1 MKKNI
6 ILLFFTLF
14 VTLLNAQR
22 PDPLRTADFE
32 AQDIWVDSI
41 LKNMS
46 IDEKIGQLFM
56 VQAYSNLDKKHEE
69 FITEMITKYHVGSL
83 IFMQG
88 TPEKQAEL
96 NNKYQD
102 IAKVPLLIGFDG
114 EWGLDMRLD
123 NTYRFPW
130 NMTLGAIKNDSLI
143 EQFGKHLGQH
153 AKRLGIHV
161 NFAPVIDVNVNP
173 ENPIIGNRSFGESK
187 ENVTEKAIAF
197 IKGMQSEGVLA
208 NGKHFP
214 GHGDTAADSHHTLPV
229 LNFDLARLD
238 SIELYP
244 YKKTFD
250 VGLASVMTA
259 HLNIPSLESDPNLPT
274 SLSKNVVTNLLQQK
288 LGFEGLI
295 ITDGLNMKGATNYA
309 TSAEIDLAAIQAGN
323 DLLLIPQNVPASIS
337 LMKTALETGTLTEK
351 RLDFSVRKILKSK
364 YWAGLHEYKPVVLEN
379 LNEDLNRVEDDLLHR
394 ELVKNS
400 ITLVK
405 NEGENIPIRNLEKQ
419 KIAYVKL
426 GDSDNVH
433 FVEMLKNYTKVDV
446 IQDKNLDVL
455 INKLKPYNY
464 VIVGFHKSNLNPWK
478 SYKFS
483 NKELVWLQEIARE
496 KRVVLDVFTS
506 PYSLLQIKSFQNI
519 EGVLISYQNSKLAQE
534 LSAQMLFGA
543 FKAKGKLPVSIGNN
557 FKEGT
562 GLLTSKLSRL
572 EYTIPEAAGLNSK
585 KLAVIDK
592 MADTIIKD
600 KMAPGFQVFVA
611 RYGKVVFNKSYGYH
625 TFDTN
630 FPVKNSDI
638 YDLASLT
645 KILASLPLMMK
656 AEEEQKIPLTA
667 SLRDI
672 LPSFAN
678 SNKAGVTVQEV
689 LSHFGQLKAWIPFYK
704 DTQDSVTGRN
714 STTFYRSKKSNTFKI
729 KVAENLFIKK
739 NYKDSIY
746 KYIKNADQR
755 ERKGYKYSDLGYYI
769 FKEAL
774 EKQYQKPLETLVD
787 EEFYQSLGADRTTYL
802 PLEKFTRNE
811 IVPTEKDTYYRNQL
825 LQGYVHDMGAA
836 MLGGV
841 GGHAGLFANA
851 NDVGKIMQMY
861 LQKGFYG
868 GKRYLKAETI
878 DKFNHRYY
886 AENQV
891 RRGLG
896 FDKPQLNERIKAT
909 CGCVSDESFGHS
921 GFTGTY
927 TWADPK
933 SGLVYVFLSNRVY
946 PTMDNRGLIRSNMRT
961 KIQQVIQDAIISE
974 TNF

>member
-1 MKKNI
+1 
-6 ILLFFTLF
+6 
-14 VTLLNAQR
+14 
-22 PDPLRTADFE
+22 
-32 AQDIWVDSI
+32 
-41 LKNMS
+41 
-46 IDEKIGQLFM
+46 
-56 VQAYSNLDKKHEE
+56 
-69 FITEMITKYHVGSL
+69 
-83 IFMQG
+83 
-88 TPEKQAEL
+88 
-96 NNKYQD
+96 
-102 IAKVPLLIGFDG
+102 
-114 EWGLDMRLD
+114 
-123 NTYRFPW
+123 
-130 NMTLGAIKNDSLI
+130 MTLGAIRNNALI
-143 EQFGKHLGQH
+143 EKFGKHLGQH

-214 GHGDTAADSHHTLPV
+214 GHGDTASDSHHTLPV
-229 LNFDLARLD
+229 LNFDEKRLD

-259 HLNIPSLESDPNLPT
+259 HLNIPILESTPNLPT
-274 SLSKNVVTNLLQQK
+274 SLSKNVVTNLLQEK

-295 ITDGLNMKGATNYA
+295 ITDGLNMKGAANYA

-337 LMKTALETGTLTEK
+337 LIKTALETGTLTEE
-351 RLDFSVRKILKSK
+351 RLDFSVAKILKSK
-364 YWAGLHEYKPVVLEN
+364 YWAGLHNYKPVDLEN
-379 LNEDLNRVEDDLLHR
+379 LQEDLNRVEDDLLHR
-394 ELVKNS
+394 ELLKNA

-405 NEGENIPIRNLEKQ
+405 DNKENIPIRNLDKK

-426 GDSDNVH
+426 GDADNKH

-446 IQDKNLDVL
+446 ISDKNLATL
-455 INKLKPYNY
+455 KKKLKAYNY
-464 VIVGFHKSNLNPWK
+464 VIIGFHKSNLHPWK
-478 SYKFS
+478 SYKFT
-483 NKELVWLQEIARE
+483 NKELVWLQEIARDS
-496 KRVVLDVFTS
+496 KVVLDIFTS
-506 PYSLLQIKSFQNI
+506 PYSLLQIKSFTNI
-519 EGVLISYQNSKLAQE
+519 EGIVVSYQNSKLAQE
-534 LSAQMLFGA
+534 LSAQLLFGA
-543 FKAKGKLPVSIGNN
+543 FSAKGKLPVSIGNY
-557 FKEGT
+557 FKEGR

-572 EYTIPEAAGLNSK
+572 EYTIPEAAGLDGK
-585 KLAVIDK
+585 KLALIDK
-592 MADTIIKD
+592 MADTIFKD

-611 RYGKVVFNKSYGYH
+611 REGKVVVHKSYGYH
-625 TFDTN
+625 TFN
-630 FPVKNSDI
+630 KKAPVKNSDV

-645 KILASLPLMMK
+645 KILASLPLIMK
-656 AEEEQKIPLTA
+656 AEEEEKLPLTA
-667 SLRDI
+667 SLKEI

-678 SNKAGVTVQEV
+678 SNKASVTVQEI

-704 DTQDSVTGRN
+704 ETQDSITGKN
-714 STTFYRSKKSNTFKI
+714 LSTFYRNKKTNTFKV
-729 KVAENLFIKK
+729 KVAENLFITK

-774 EKQYQKPLETLVD
+774 EKKYNTSLDKLAEKT
-787 EEFYQSLGADRTTYL
+787 FYKSLGANRTTYL
-802 PLEKFTRNE
+802 PLHKFSKNQ

-868 GKRYLKAETI
+868 GKRYLKAATI

-886 AENQV
+886 ADQKV

-896 FDKPQLNERIKAT
+896 FDKPQLNQRVKAT
-909 CGCVSDESFGHS
+909 CGCVSNESFGHS

-927 TWADPK
+927 TWADPA

-946 PTMDNRGLIRSNMRT
+946 PTMNNRGLVRSNMRT
-961 KIQQVIQDAIISE
+961 KIQQLIQDAII
-974 TNF
+974 N